1 MEAAPMEF
9 EGLAITDALVHT
21 GLLIIDRTP
30 YRIYSYIYCTRP
42 IYRDDFETPVACCP
56 GKYVVRAHLFFSRFC
71 GSLVKLGLLIGIFKT
86 SVSVYKPTPPS

>member
-1 MEAAPMEF
+1 MPVLTLGDVFIMF
-9 EGLAITDALVHT
+9 LHVTVFTVINSIHVF
-21 GLLIIDRTP
+21 
-30 YRIYSYIYCTRP
+30 IYIYIYIYCTRP

>member
-30 YRIYSYIYCTRP
+30 YRIYSYIYTVRDQFIGMILRP
-42 IYRDDFETPVACCP
+42 LLPVAP
-56 GKYVVRAHLFFSRFC
+56 VNMSYGPTFFSRD
-71 GSLVKLGLLIGIFKT
+71 
-86 SVSVYKPTPPS
+86 SVGVW